1 MVGGVYGRLE
11 LRECSNVIIVNAWGV
26 PVRTKGDV
34 WSLPVHVEIDAVEDE
49 EVTFTSVLL
58 LGDKEITRVQGVQN
72 GSGIAFVELH
82 VERPELWWPAQYG
95 EQVLYTLRVSIDGK
109 NTLDAGERIFQVGFR
124 TIELVSDFDGHGS
137 SMFFR
142 VNGRD
147 IWAKGA
153 NWLPSDALPSNQ
165 TVAMECLLHDA
176 AAANMNML
184 RVWGGGQY
192 ESDRFYDLCDKLG
205 ILIWQD
211 FMFSC
216 SLYPAEDWFLDEV
229 RMEVRAQVKRL
240 QSHAC
245 IALWCGNNENIGAL
259 GWFEESLQD
268 RDRYVV
274 DFDRLNHGVIE
285 QELRKLDTT
294 RVFWPSSPAA
304 GTNNFSDNWH
314 DDSSGDMHFWSV
326 WHEGKPFEA
335 YYSIKPRFCSE
346 FGFQSFPSLHEIQTF
361 APKEQ
366 WNPTAPVMEH
376 HQRHPRGNALILSTM
391 AHYFRIPFDFAEF
404 VYVSQVQQAMA
415 IRMAVDYWR
424 SQRPVCMGALYWQL
438 HDIWPAASWSGIE
451 HSGHWKLLHYEARRF
466 FAPLRITIT
475 VRDGVLW
482 VYVVNDTKT
491 SLEDSVC
498 LRALDWYGNEIWK
511 KESFVTAHIDS
522 AILVGSYELQKL
534 PFDPHEAF
542 VVAELRGG
550 STDRAWSFL
559 TEPKRCALKQPKV
572 TVKTATVGNAD
583 TLKAMADISITHA
596 PAFWLT
602 LEGTDD
608 VVHFVDNGFLMLPG
622 ETRAVEITCIGDSK
636 AAGTTS
642 RLRSAYTKH
651 VDIRTRYLT

>member
-1 MVGGVYGRLE
+1 ME
-11 LRECSNVIIVNAWGV
+11 
-26 PVRTKGDV
+26 
-34 WSLPVHVEIDAVEDE
+34 
-49 EVTFTSVLL
+49 
-58 LGDKEITRVQGVQN
+58 
-72 GSGIAFVELH
+72 
-82 VERPELWWPAQYG
+82 
-95 EQVLYTLRVSIDGK
+95 K

-274 DFDRLNHGVIE
+274 DFDRLNHGMIE

-314 DDSSGDMHFWSV
+314 DDSSGDMHFL
-326 WHEGKPFEA
+326 EAYGTRGKPFEA
-335 YYSIKPRFCSE
+335 YYSIKTKIFA
-346 FGFQSFPSLHEIQTF
+346 PSLGFNHFLHCMKYKHLHRKSNGIPQH
-361 APKEQ
+361 Q
-366 WNPTAPVMEH
+366 LWNII
-376 HQRHPRGNALILSTM
+376 RGNPRGNALILSTM
-391 AHYFRIPFDFAEF
+391 AHYFS
-404 VYVSQVQQAMA
+404 Y
-415 IRMAVDYWR
+415 
-424 SQRPVCMGALYWQL
+424 
-438 HDIWPAASWSGIE
+438 
-451 HSGHWKLLHYEARRF
+451 
-466 FAPLRITIT
+466 T
-475 VRDGVLW
+475 V
-482 VYVVNDTKT
+482 
-491 SLEDSVC
+491 
-498 LRALDWYGNEIWK
+498 
-511 KESFVTAHIDS
+511 
-522 AILVGSYELQKL
+522 
-534 PFDPHEAF
+534 
-542 VVAELRGG
+542 
-550 STDRAWSFL
+550 
-559 TEPKRCALKQPKV
+559 
-572 TVKTATVGNAD
+572 
-583 TLKAMADISITHA
+583 
-596 PAFWLT
+596 
-602 LEGTDD
+602 
-608 VVHFVDNGFLMLPG
+608 
-622 ETRAVEITCIGDSK
+622 
-636 AAGTTS
+636 
-642 RLRSAYTKH
+642 
-651 VDIRTRYLT
+651 